1 MAAKVGGVVRRAVGG
16 IEVKG
21 RALERRGD
29 WLVRLEEEEAALL
42 GRKDAECRDSWALAS
57 GLVVKERGCACSEW
71 VAAGAAGDAKAV
83 DGVAGES
90 SMLP

>member
-1 MAAKVGGVVRRAVGG
+1 MAAKVGGVVRRAVGA

-42 GRKDAECRDSWALAS
+42 GRKDAECRDS
-57 GLVVKERGCACSEW
+57 
-71 VAAGAAGDAKAV
+71 
-83 DGVAGES
+83 
-90 SMLP
+90 